1 MSIKKAIKFTLL
13 LSIAICFQ
21 LFLIA
26 PSVKAEQKTY
36 TDNEV
41 NISKKDLII
50 FLEKLSGNLESDLA
64 DIGNY
69 ANVDEEYIKNS
80 VKKLKGLNIIDEHV
94 SFDNLYES
102 PKKEEVYYILAKYIG
117 IEAADGKT
125 AFNDDEK
132 LQSWS
137 RGYIK
142 ELENLGVID
151 GKDKSFEPDKVLSR
165 GDLRDVNKELFL
177 TVINTSQSF
186 RADENNKSKAFIVV
200 NANDARIENIKTQI
214 PILINPKASNGRLRI
229 INSDISKIYIAQES
243 QNFEVQLSNSKLQSA
258 KSLGKNISYTNLGPD
273 GKVGPLPNPEEYKPG
288 DKRVVTKIIKSSRS
302 HSSSSGSLGNNK
314 NNNQKENKSQSDKE
328 TEEKGRTQDKANPNN
343 KNAEGSVSDNKKTP
357 QESSPSAGKNKSGE
371 GNGTANKKT
380 PQENSP
386 SEGKN
391 KSGEVNGTANKKTP
405 QESSPSEGKN
415 KSGEG
420 NGTANKK
427 TPQESKDSDSKNKT
441 GESNIGNPGNKAKD
455 NKKEPL
461 PKENETVPNESSEDK
476 ALENAS
482 EDFIILNEHLYAD
495 KTLKYKALDGVNLED
510 NALIGLKLSGE
521 NNGVKLNV
529 KWEGKSL
536 EQVKNAQKGEYQLAV
551 SSLEDLVINN
561 NNYGKVKFI
570 VKIIIE

>member
-26 PSVKAEQKTY
+26 PSVKAEPKTY

-117 IEAADGKT
+117 IEVADGKT

-132 LQSWS
+132 LQPWS

-142 ELENLGVID
+142 ELEKLGVID
-151 GKDKSFEPDKVLSR
+151 GKDKNFEPDKVLNR
-165 GDLRDVNKELFL
+165 GELRDVNKELFL
-177 TVINTSQSF
+177 AVINTSQSF

-200 NANDARIENIKTQI
+200 NANDAIIENIKTQT

-243 QNFEVQLSNSKLQSA
+243 RNFEVQLSNSKLQSA

-288 DKRVVTKIIKSSRS
+288 EKRVVTKIITSSRS

-328 TEEKGRTQDKANPNN
+328 TEEKGRTQDKANPK
-343 KNAEGSVSDNKKTP
+343 KNAEGSGSDNKK
-357 QESSPSAGKNKSGE
+357 A
-371 GNGTANKKT
+371 

-391 KSGEVNGTANKKTP
+391 KTGEGNGSANKKTL
-405 QESSPSEGKN
+405 QENSPSEGKN

-427 TPQESKDSDSKNKT
+427 APQEGKASGSKNKT

-495 KTLKYKALDGVNLED
+495 KTLKYKASDGVNLED

>member
-1 MSIKKAIKFTLL
+1 MSIKKAIKITLL

-41 NISKKDLII
+41 IISKKDLII

-64 DIGNY
+64 DIGNS
-69 ANVDEEYIKNS
+69 ANVDEEYIKNA
-80 VKKLKGLNIIDEHV
+80 VNKLKGLNIIDEHV

-117 IEAADGKT
+117 VESADGKT

-151 GKDKSFEPDKVLSR
+151 GKDKRFEPDKVLNR
-165 GDLRDVNKELFL
+165 GELRDVNKELFL
-177 TVINTSQSF
+177 AVINTSQSF

-200 NANDARIENIKTQI
+200 NTNDAIIENVKTQN

-229 INSDISKIYIAQES
+229 INSDISKIYIAGGS

-288 DKRVVTKIIKSSRS
+288 DKRVVKKIIKSSRS
-302 HSSSSGSLGNNK
+302 HSSSSSSLG

-328 TEEKGRTQDKANPNN
+328 TEEKGRTQDKAN
-343 KNAEGSVSDNKKTP
+343 KKT
-357 QESSPSAGKNKSGE
+357 Q
-371 GNGTANKKT
+371 
-380 PQENSP
+380 QENSP

-391 KSGEVNGTANKKTP
+391 KSGG
-405 QESSPSEGKN
+405 
-415 KSGEG
+415 G

-427 TPQESKDSDSKNKT
+427 TPQEGKASGSKNKT
-441 GESNIGNPGNKAKD
+441 GESNIGNPGNKVKD

-461 PKENETVPNESSEDK
+461 PKENETVPNENSEDK

-495 KTLKYKALDGVNLED
+495 KILKYKALDGVNLED

>member
-64 DIGNY
+64 DIGNS

-80 VKKLKGLNIIDEHV
+80 VKKLKELNIIDEHV

-117 IEAADGKT
+117 VEAADGKT

-151 GKDKSFEPDKVLSR
+151 GKDKSFEPDKVLNR
-165 GDLRDVNKELFL
+165 GELRDVNKELFL
-177 TVINTSQSF
+177 AVINTSQSF

-200 NANDARIENIKTQI
+200 NANDALIENIKTQT
-214 PILINPKASNGRLRI
+214 PILINAKASNGRLRI
-229 INSDISKIYIAQES
+229 INSDISKIYIAGGS

-258 KSLGKNISYTNLGPD
+258 KSLGKNISYTNMGPD

-302 HSSSSGSLGNNK
+302 HSSSSSSSG

-328 TEEKGRTQDKANPNN
+328 TEEKGRTQDKANPK
-343 KNAEGSVSDNKKTP
+343 KNAEGSGSANKKTP
-357 QESSPSAGKNKSGE
+357 QENSPSEDKNKSGGGNGTANKTAPQE
-371 GNGTANKKT
+371 NSPSEGGSNSGGGNGTANKKA

-391 KSGEVNGTANKKTP
+391 KSGEVNGSLNKKTP
-405 QESSPSEGKN
+405 QEGK
-415 KSGEG
+415 
-420 NGTANKK
+420 A
-427 TPQESKDSDSKNKT
+427 SDSKNKT
-441 GESNIGNPGNKAKD
+441 GESNIENPGNKAKD

>member
-26 PSVKAEQKTY
+26 TSVKAEPKTY

-117 IEAADGKT
+117 IEVADGKT

-132 LQSWS
+132 LQPWS

-142 ELENLGVID
+142 ELEKLGVID
-151 GKDKSFEPDKVLSR
+151 GKDKNFEPDKVLNR
-165 GDLRDVNKELFL
+165 GELRDVNKELFL
-177 TVINTSQSF
+177 AVINTSQSF

-200 NANDARIENIKTQI
+200 NANDAIIENIKTQT

-229 INSDISKIYIAQES
+229 INSDISKIYIAQEGR
-243 QNFEVQLSNSKLQSA
+243 NFEVQLSNSKLQSA

-288 DKRVVTKIIKSSRS
+288 EKRVVTKIITSSRS

-328 TEEKGRTQDKANPNN
+328 TEEKGRTQDKANTKK
-343 KNAEGSVSDNKKTP
+343 KNAEGSGSDNKKAP
-357 QESSPSAGKNKSGE
+357 QENSPSEGKNKTGE
-371 GNGTANKKT
+371 GNGSANKKT

-391 KSGEVNGTANKKTP
+391 KSGE
-405 QESSPSEGKN
+405 
-415 KSGEG
+415 G

-427 TPQESKDSDSKNKT
+427 APQEGKASGSKNKT

-461 PKENETVPNESSEDK
+461 PKENETVPDESSEDK

-495 KTLKYKALDGVNLED
+495 KTLKYKASDGVNLED

>member
-21 LFLIA
+21 LFFIA
-26 PSVKAEQKTY
+26 PIAKAEQKTY

-41 NISKKDLII
+41 NISKRDLII
-50 FLEKLSGNLESDLA
+50 LLEKLSGNLGSDIA

-69 ANVDEEYIKNS
+69 ANADEEYIKSS
-80 VKKLKGLNIIDEHV
+80 VEKLKGLNIIDEHV
-94 SFDNLYES
+94 SFANLYES
-102 PKKEEVYYILAKYIG
+102 PKKEEVYYLLARYIG
-117 IEAADGKT
+117 IEAAEGKT
-125 AFNDDEK
+125 AFIDDEK

-151 GKDKSFEPDKVLSR
+151 GKDKRFEPDKVLNR
-165 GDLRDVNKELFL
+165 GELRDVNKELFL
-177 TVINTSQSF
+177 AVINTSQSF

-200 NANDARIENIKTQI
+200 NTNDAIIENVKTQN

-229 INSDISKIYIAQES
+229 INSDISKIYIAGGS

-288 DKRVVTKIIKSSRS
+288 DKRVVKKIIKSSRS
-302 HSSSSGSLGNNK
+302 HSSSSSSLG

-328 TEEKGRTQDKANPNN
+328 TEEKGRTQDKAN
-343 KNAEGSVSDNKKTP
+343 KKT
-357 QESSPSAGKNKSGE
+357 Q
-371 GNGTANKKT
+371 
-380 PQENSP
+380 QENSP

-391 KSGEVNGTANKKTP
+391 KSGG
-405 QESSPSEGKN
+405 
-415 KSGEG
+415 G

-427 TPQESKDSDSKNKT
+427 TPQEGKASGSKNKT
-441 GESNIGNPGNKAKD
+441 GESNIGNPGNKVKD

-461 PKENETVPNESSEDK
+461 PKENETVPNENSEDK

-495 KTLKYKALDGVNLED
+495 KILKYKALDGVNLED

>member
-1 MSIKKAIKFTLL
+1 MSIKKAIKITLL

-41 NISKKDLII
+41 IISKKDLII

-64 DIGNY
+64 DIGNS
-69 ANVDEEYIKNS
+69 ANVDEEYIKNA
-80 VKKLKGLNIIDEHV
+80 VNKLKGLNIIDEHV

-117 IEAADGKT
+117 VESADGKT

-151 GKDKSFEPDKVLSR
+151 GKDKSFEPDKVLNR
-165 GDLRDVNKELFL
+165 GELRDVNKELFL
-177 TVINTSQSF
+177 AVINTSQSF

-200 NANDARIENIKTQI
+200 NANDALIENIKTQT

-229 INSDISKIYIAQES
+229 INSDISKIYIAGGS

-288 DKRVVTKIIKSSRS
+288 DKRVVTKIITSSRS
-302 HSSSSGSLGNNK
+302 HSSSSSSSGN

-328 TEEKGRTQDKANPNN
+328 AEEKGSTQDKANPK
-343 KNAEGSVSDNKKTP
+343 KNAEGS
-357 QESSPSAGKNKSGE
+357 
-371 GNGTANKKT
+371 GTANKKT

-386 SEGKN
+386 SEGGSKSGGGSSTANKKVPQENSPSEDKN
-391 KSGEVNGTANKKTP
+391 KSGGGNGTANKKAP
-405 QESSPSEGKN
+405 QENSPSEGKN

-420 NGTANKK
+420 NGTTNKK
-427 TPQESKDSDSKNKT
+427 TPQEGKASGSKNKT

-461 PKENETVPNESSEDK
+461 PKENETVPNGSSEDK

-521 NNGVKLNV
+521 NNGVKLNI

>member
-80 VKKLKGLNIIDEHV
+80 VKKLKELNIIDEHV

-117 IEAADGKT
+117 VEAADGKT

-151 GKDKSFEPDKVLSR
+151 GKDKSFEPDKVLNR
-165 GDLRDVNKELFL
+165 GELRDVNKELFL
-177 TVINTSQSF
+177 AVINTSQSF

-200 NANDARIENIKTQI
+200 NANDAIIENIKTQT

-229 INSDISKIYIAQES
+229 INSDISKIYIAGGS

-288 DKRVVTKIIKSSRS
+288 DKRVVTKIITSSRS
-302 HSSSSGSLGNNK
+302 HSSSSSSSGN

-328 TEEKGRTQDKANPNN
+328 AEEKGRTQDKANPK
-343 KNAEGSVSDNKKTP
+343 KNAEGSGS
-357 QESSPSAGKNKSGE
+357 
-371 GNGTANKKT
+371 ANKKV

-386 SEGKN
+386 SEGKS
-391 KSGEVNGTANKKTP
+391 KSGGGSSTANKKAP

-427 TPQESKDSDSKNKT
+427 APQESSPSEGKNKSGEDNGTANKKTPQEGKASGSKNKT
-441 GESNIGNPGNKAKD
+441 GEGNIGNPGNKAKD

-461 PKENETVPNESSEDK
+461 TKENETVPNESSEDK

-521 NNGVKLNV
+521 NNGVKLNI

>member
-80 VKKLKGLNIIDEHV
+80 VKKLKELNIIDEHV

-117 IEAADGKT
+117 VEAADGKT

-151 GKDKSFEPDKVLSR
+151 GKDKSFEPDKVLNR
-165 GDLRDVNKELFL
+165 GELRDVNKELFL
-177 TVINTSQSF
+177 AVINTSQSF

-200 NANDARIENIKTQI
+200 NANDAIIENIKTQT

-229 INSDISKIYIAQES
+229 INSDISKIYIAGGS

-288 DKRVVTKIIKSSRS
+288 DKRVVTKIITSSRS
-302 HSSSSGSLGNNK
+302 HSSSSSSSGN

-328 TEEKGRTQDKANPNN
+328 AEEKGRTQDKANPK
-343 KNAEGSVSDNKKTP
+343 KNAEGSGS
-357 QESSPSAGKNKSGE
+357 
-371 GNGTANKKT
+371 ANKKV

-386 SEGKN
+386 SEGKS
-391 KSGEVNGTANKKTP
+391 KSGGGSSTANKKAP

-415 KSGEG
+415 KSGED

-427 TPQESKDSDSKNKT
+427 TPQEGKASGSKNKT
-441 GESNIGNPGNKAKD
+441 GEGNIGNPGNKAKD

-461 PKENETVPNESSEDK
+461 TKENETVPNESSEDK

-521 NNGVKLNV
+521 NNGVKLNI

>member
-80 VKKLKGLNIIDEHV
+80 VKKLKELNIIDEHV

-117 IEAADGKT
+117 VESADGKT

-151 GKDKSFEPDKVLSR
+151 GKDKRFEPDKVLNR
-165 GDLRDVNKELFL
+165 GELRDVNKELFL
-177 TVINTSQSF
+177 AVINTSQSF

-200 NANDARIENIKTQI
+200 NANDALIENIKTQT

-229 INSDISKIYIAQES
+229 INSDISKIYIAGGS

-288 DKRVVTKIIKSSRS
+288 DKRVVTKIIKSSKS
-302 HSSSSGSLGNNK
+302 HSSSSSSLG

-328 TEEKGRTQDKANPNN
+328 AEEKGRTQDKDNPK
-343 KNAEGSVSDNKKTP
+343 KNAEGSGS
-357 QESSPSAGKNKSGE
+357 
-371 GNGTANKKT
+371 ANKKT

-386 SEGKN
+386 SEGKS
-391 KSGEVNGTANKKTP
+391 KSGGGNGTANKKAP
-405 QESSPSEGKN
+405 QESSPSEDKN
-415 KSGEG
+415 KTGEG

-427 TPQESKDSDSKNKT
+427 TPQEGKASGSKNKT
-441 GESNIGNPGNKAKD
+441 GEGNIGNPGNKAKD

-461 PKENETVPNESSEDK
+461 PKENETVPNESIEDK

>member
-64 DIGNY
+64 DIGNS

-80 VKKLKGLNIIDEHV
+80 VKKLKELNIIDEHV

-117 IEAADGKT
+117 VESADGKT

-151 GKDKSFEPDKVLSR
+151 GKDKSFEPDKVLNR
-165 GDLRDVNKELFL
+165 GELRDVNKELFL
-177 TVINTSQSF
+177 AVINTSQSF

-200 NANDARIENIKTQI
+200 NANDALIENIKTQT
-214 PILINPKASNGRLRI
+214 PILINAKASNGRLRI
-229 INSDISKIYIAQES
+229 INSDISKIYIAGGS

-302 HSSSSGSLGNNK
+302 HSSSSSSSG

-328 TEEKGRTQDKANPNN
+328 AEEKGRTQDKANPK
-343 KNAEGSVSDNKKTP
+343 KNAEGSGS
-357 QESSPSAGKNKSGE
+357 
-371 GNGTANKKT
+371 ANKKT
-380 PQENSP
+380 PQENSPSEDKSKSGGGSSTANKKVTQENNPSEGKNKSGGGNGTANKKVTQESSP

-391 KSGEVNGTANKKTP
+391 KSGEVNGSLNKKTP
-405 QESSPSEGKN
+405 QEGK
-415 KSGEG
+415 
-420 NGTANKK
+420 A
-427 TPQESKDSDSKNKT
+427 SDSKNKT
-441 GESNIGNPGNKAKD
+441 GESNIENPGNKAKD